1 VAASFA
7 GFINLILDP
16 ILMFPLKMGMMG
28 AAAATALSQY
38 AATGVYGW
46 RMVRRGMLPQTTTK
60 DTVTTTVISVP
71 HVVKAILGANLA
83 MLAKQGSLLVFYTY
97 ATALATRLGPAH
109 VATHQ
114 VALSFFW
121 LVTYVTDSG
130 SVSGQVLMSQSMSSS
145 SSSPDPIKVRSLTR
159 YMIQYAIAQGLVV
172 SALVASLARVVATV
186 FTQDPTIRALLL
198 QIMPYMAMQQT
209 LVSLCLVLEGLAIGG
224 NQFRFMASGTVVATC
239 FAMRQLARATSAVE
253 IWSNAVTVFFSIR
266 LLNAIIGVMRVHWK
280 LRRKNN
286 EQSQQPFEPTPI

>member
-1 VAASFA
+1 
-7 GFINLILDP
+7 
-16 ILMFPLKMGMMG
+16 MFPFKMGMMG

-46 RMVRRGMLPQTTTK
+46 RMVRRGMLPPKNTNYTDTVSTTT
-60 DTVTTTVISVP
+60 TTTVSVP

-145 SSSPDPIKVRSLTR
+145 DPIKVRSLTR

-172 SALVASLARVVATV
+172 SALVASLARVIATV

-198 QIMPYMAMQQT
+198 QIMPYMALQQT

-224 NQFRFMASGTVVATC
+224 NQFRFMASGTLVATC
-239 FAMRQLARATSAVE
+239 FAIRQLSRATSAVQ

-266 LLNAIIGVMRVHWK
+266 LFNAIVGVMRVHWNLRKKK
-280 LRRKNN
+280 L
-286 EQSQQPFEPTPI
+286 Q